1 VPRMAWWPGQIGHW
15 PWSMAAHRT
24 VSGIVNG
31 LRELGPRQHHA
42 DRHLTR
48 LAPVRVTEDLQPVVA
63 SSRRPPGR
71 ARIEVDRGG
80 RVTHRVEG
88 TGVPARERSH
98 ALGDLVREVEVEVRL
113 AEGWL
118 GDALNLLQRPRA
130 QVSVG
135 GHARANRLPRP
146 GEPDAGQMDVDSD
159 KVQGGRKRDR
169 HHRRDRPAEY
179 QAHGTRAAVALTH
192 SGTRRRRGREPPPC
206 RPDCPGWRCRRSA
219 AAMVV
224 APWAAAN
231 EPRGPPLFLCF
242 ARVISRWPGN

>member
-159 KVQGGRKRDR
+159 KVQGGRKRDQ

-179 QAHGTRAAVALTH
+179 QAHGNQGSSRLDPQRDAATARTRTAPLPSGLSGLALPAVRGCHGGSALGCSKRT
-192 SGTRRRRGREPPPC
+192 TRSTFVSMLRTG
-206 RPDCPGWRCRRSA
+206 D
-219 AAMVV
+219 
-224 APWAAAN
+224 
-231 EPRGPPLFLCF
+231 
-242 ARVISRWPGN
+242 